1 MPIFIASFIRT
12 KLYMYIDIV
21 LSIDYI
27 MYVSMPLYGE
37 NTAARGIFL
46 LCSGKFKHICPIV
59 FKKKNYEEFFF
70 ISKKNILYVKL

>member
-1 MPIFIASFIRT
+1 MPIFIVSFIRT

-37 NTAARGIFL
+37 NTAARGIF
-46 LCSGKFKHICPIV
+46 
-59 FKKKNYEEFFF
+59 
-70 ISKKNILYVKL
+70 